1 MQRHGWL
8 QPKLAS
14 DLLDPPLLRLK
25 PVLVGSLARLSST
38 LRVRLLVL
46 VAEAAEQEAERP
58 SPVPVA
64 SRPRRLVPDLAGET
78 PLPRVPVPLSFAL
91 SDLPCSP
98 LLG

>member
-1 MQRHGWL
+1 MDGCSPSR
-8 QPKLAS
+8 
-14 DLLDPPLLRLK
+14 
-25 PVLVGSLARLSST
+25 VLARPLARPSST
-38 LRVRLLVL
+38 LRARLLVL

-58 SPVPVA
+58 NPVPVA